1 MAGKAITGP
10 VADAILRAVEPIIY
24 TRRHLTHFILVLLTL
39 FFAVQTMR
47 LEPDAGWLKTVP
59 LDHPYMQKFRQ
70 YYKDFG
76 GANTVLVALIQDKDK
91 GEIYAGNAA
100 EGEVQRVQGTGHRA
114 LRHQ

>member
-24 TRRHLTHFILVLLTL
+24 TRRHLTHIILIVLTL
-39 FFAVQTMR
+39 FFFVQTMR

-59 LDHPYMQKFRQ
+59 MDHPYMQKFRQ

-76 GANTVLVALIQDKDK
+76 GANTVLV
-91 GEIYAGNAA
+91 
-100 EGEVQRVQGTGHRA
+100 R
-114 LRHQ
+114 